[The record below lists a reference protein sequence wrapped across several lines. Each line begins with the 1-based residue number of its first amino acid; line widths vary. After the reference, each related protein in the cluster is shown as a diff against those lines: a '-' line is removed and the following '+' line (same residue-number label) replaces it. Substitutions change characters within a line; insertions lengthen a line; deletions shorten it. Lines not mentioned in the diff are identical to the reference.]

1 MLDAGLFLCR
11 EKMALGSFKEVHD
24 RLVLERRR
32 IGKVDHDLRAGKGYF
47 EPLAGDG
54 VDARIWRGGEDLV
67 TARAQNGDGLR
78 ADQAGA
84 ADDYDLHDGPSLP
97 SSERRQTT
105 KRPCPVRPE
114 QRQSLT
120 RSMRRLAKTPTRRSE
135 YLFRLRRLALTG
147 PLWQEAGR
155 FYPRAFRRC
164 SSSVV
169 EHSLGKGE
177 VESSILSCSTRPGAA
192 MGRQARRAG
201 SLQDLSENSAS
212 EAAMTAE
219 PMKNVGSMTKCK
231 SAIQRESASDMSA
244 VSAGTRFRNMV
255 TKPLSPPVTVSAT
268 WYMTRPRDAATIVP
282 KIISPIAGS

>member
-1 MLDAGLFLCR
+1 
-11 EKMALGSFKEVHD
+11 MATV
-24 RLVLERRR
+24 
-32 IGKVDHDLRAGKGYF
+32 F
-47 EPLAGDG
+47 EPIRPVPPMTTIFMMDPPLQ
-54 VDARIWRGGEDLV
+54 VLKDAKRRS
-67 TARAQNGDGLR
+67 ARVRCDPSRDKALLDR
-78 ADQAGA
+78 CA
-84 ADDYDLHDGPSLP
+84 AWQK
-97 SSERRQTT
+97 RQQGS
-105 KRPCPVRPE
+105 RDICSVCAALPCPVRYGRKPDASEDRAPE
-114 QRQSLT
+114 
-120 RSMRRLAKTPTRRSE
+120 
-135 YLFRLRRLALTG
+135 
-147 PLWQEAGR
+147 
-155 FYPRAFRRC
+155 RRC

-177 VESSILSCSTRPGAA
+177 VESSILSCSTRPRATPGAA
-192 MGRQARRAG
+192 MGRQPRRAG

-268 WYMTRPRDAATIVP
+268 WYMTRPRDAAAIVP